1 MSGSWKLFY
10 FKIFDEQIKALVKDV
25 SHLRDI
31 DPDNY
36 KEHPTTKL
44 LAKVTR
50 AIRNRVLSNPLAP
63 QVNLG
68 KTLGKKFSH
77 YKRIK
82 EGMPDRYRAFFRFQ
96 SSDKSVIMIWMNN
109 EFTLR
114 KAGSKTDVYN
124 VFLKMLENQ
133 EVPSKW
139 KDLVGKS
146 EKKKQ

>member
-1 MSGSWKLFY
+1 MSDSWDLFY
-10 FKIFDEQIKALVKDV
+10 FKVFDEQIIALTKEVV
-25 SHLRDI
+25 HLREI

-36 KEHPTTKL
+36 KEHPKTKL
-44 LAKVTR
+44 LAKIIH
-50 AIRNRVLSNPLAP
+50 AIRNRVLSNPLDP
-63 QVNLG
+63 QFNLG
-68 KTLGKKFSH
+68 KTLGKKFTH

-133 EVPSKW
+133 EIPPKW
-139 KDLVGKS
+139 KDLVGESKQ
-146 EKKKQ
+146 KKQ